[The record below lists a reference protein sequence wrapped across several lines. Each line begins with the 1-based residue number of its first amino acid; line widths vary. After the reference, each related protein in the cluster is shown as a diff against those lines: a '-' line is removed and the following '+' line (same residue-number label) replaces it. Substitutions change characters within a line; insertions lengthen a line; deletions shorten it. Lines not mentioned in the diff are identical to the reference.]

1 MTSRNL
7 RILFLS
13 LFLWVFGFGLYD
25 EFLPIHARALGAT
38 GVQLG
43 LLFTIR
49 QLTVT
54 VGSVL
59 GGVLADRF
67 NRRTVMLVAWVLGAP
82 SSLLFLPARGWAALL
97 PGIFLYDITIFAL
110 PAMNAYV
117 AERTHPRKIASTF
130 AILTMASGLS
140 LLLSPA
146 LGGLIAARWG
156 IPTTFALAF
165 LCYAASTVLIFWTEP
180 ERPGTRAA
188 LPWRQA
194 LRIWD
199 LGRLWPLFIFLG
211 LMTGIPLA
219 LAPFVPPF
227 LREVRGLGLAQIGL
241 LGSML
246 SGGGLIFTLLTGRLA
261 DRWGHRPLLVLTLLL
276 IAAGNLIVAVGPVA
290 LLPLAFLIKSR
301 SAAQALSQAVVAAR
315 ISTQAAGRGFGLLGM
330 ITGLAGAGGT
340 MLAGIGYRVD
350 PALPLLAG
358 AGAVSVLAV
367 ALLLQRP
374 EVARPVAVE

>member
-1 MTSRNL
+1 MTARNL
-7 RILFLS
+7 RVLFLS

-49 QLTVT
+49 QLTIT

-67 NRRTVMLVAWVLGAP
+67 SRRTVLLVAWVLGAP
-82 SSLLFLPARGWAALL
+82 SPLLFLPARGWAALL
-97 PGIFLYDITIFAL
+97 PGILLYDITIFAL
-110 PAMNAYV
+110 PALNAYV
-117 AERTHPRKIASTF
+117 AERTDPRKVASTF
-130 AILTMASGLS
+130 AVLTMASGLS

-165 LCYAASTVLIFWTEP
+165 VCYAASTALIFWSEP
-180 ERPGTRAA
+180 ERPGGRAA

-199 LGRLWPLFIFLG
+199 FGHLWPLFILLG

-219 LAPFVPPF
+219 LAPFIPPF

-241 LGSML
+241 LGSIL
-246 SGGGLIFTLLTGRLA
+246 SGGGLLFTLLTGRLA

-276 IAAGNLIVAVGPVA
+276 IGGGNLIVALGPVA
-290 LLPLAFLIKSR
+290 LLPLAFAIKSR

-315 ISTQAAGRGFGLLGM
+315 ISTEAAGRGFGLLGM

-340 MLAGIGYRVD
+340 MLAGIGYRLD
-350 PALPLLAG
+350 PALPLLVGG
-358 AGAVSVLAV
+358 AAV
-367 ALLLQRP
+367 AALAAALMLQKPGSGR
-374 EVARPVAVE
+374 EYD